1 MRLNLAACGEK
12 DLWRTVVIA
21 TAEWEGAGHL
31 ASARAVLRP
40 GDTFNR
46 VLGKRLALSRL
57 VKLLIPGKG
66 AGERKKRGKLF
77 LALAPTPRAP
87 RLSSHLSIDVEC
99 KPVNGKSGFID
110 SKLGFV
116 TLDPR
121 SLDALSPAAWD
132 KGSQDFY
139 RRLNGLKLPT
149 EQDLRD
155 TLARINKEQK
165 GGAK

>member
-87 RLSSHLSIDVEC
+87 RFA
-99 KPVNGKSGFID
+99 PVNGKSGFID

-116 TLDPR
+116 
-121 SLDALSPAAWD
+121 SLNHKAIDSLSMADWD
-132 KGSQDFY
+132 KASAAYYNRY
-139 RRLNGLKLPT
+139 R
-149 EQDLRD
+149 EQQQ
-155 TLARINKEQK
+155 KEGRK
-165 GGAK
+165 

>member
-116 TLDPR
+116 
-121 SLDALSPAAWD
+121 SH
-132 KGSQDFY
+132 DFY
-139 RRLNGLKLPT
+139 RRMNGLKLPT

-155 TLARINKEQK
+155 TLSRINNEQR